1 MGVVTRRD
9 SPYYWLNLE
18 RPGLRPLREAT
29 KIPVAAATPQQAKE
43 NRRLADQV
51 YAIRMGQLAKQHHGI
66 RDATTRT
73 TFREYASWYLKH
85 RTSQKATAAR
95 ERSAVSHLLAALGR
109 VPLDQIDRHVVQ
121 EYLSHRTKHVT
132 ASTANR
138 EVDVLKD
145 MLAWAV
151 PKYLVANPLTGMRR
165 LRTQKR
171 GIRILTF
178 DEERRLLAA
187 ARRGEAGLPADEG
200 AALIMTAVDT
210 FMRLG
215 DLIALTPDQYHGSY
229 IHVEDPKIAPY
240 DVAVSRRA
248 RRALDALGRKA
259 PRARWVFQSLHAG
272 RGARAAE
279 NRAIRFFAA
288 LCDQAGVPHGRAV
301 RGVTFHSLRHTGATR
316 FMKRGG
322 SLRDLMEQGGWRDIE
337 SVLRYAH
344 PSDELVEQV
353 SSMSRARPVHAGRR
367 ESRIEAQN
375 RGVSRRRA

>member
-29 KIPVAAATPQQAKE
+29 RIPVAAATPQQVKE

-95 ERSAVSHLLAALGR
+95 ERSAISHLIAALGR

-121 EYLSHRTKHVT
+121 EYLSQRTKVVT

-138 EVDVLKD
+138 EVDILKD
-145 MLAWAV
+145 MCAWAV
-151 PKYLVANPLTGMRR
+151 PKYLSVNPLVGMRR

-178 DEERRLLAA
+178 DEERRLLKV
-187 ARRGEAGLPADEG
+187 AREGRAGLPADEG
-200 AALIMTAVDT
+200 AALLMTAIDT
-210 FMRLG
+210 FMRMG
-215 DLIALTPDQYHGSY
+215 DLVGLTTDQYHQSY

-240 DVAVSRRA
+240 DVAVSRRV
-248 RRALDALGRKA
+248 RRALDGLAR
-259 PRARWVFQSLHAG
+259 RTRSRWVFPALHAG

-288 LCDQAGVPHGRAV
+288 LCEAAGVPHGRAV

-316 FMKRGG
+316 FIASGG
-322 SLRDLMEQGGWRDIE
+322 SLRDLMQQGGWRDIE
-337 SVLRYAH
+337 SVMRYAH
-344 PSDELVEQV
+344 PSDELSDQV
-353 SSMSRARPVHAGRR
+353 SAMGRARPVHAT
-367 ESRIEAQN
+367 SRGSRKVGQN
-375 RGVSRRRA
+375 RGRSRRSA